1 MIINKEEPSIIM
13 NEKKY
18 EESNLQINNNQNQ
31 ISKENLFLFYLIS
44 NILYTLLL
52 LSLLF
57 ITSLDFFLKMKI
69 GNENNYYIIFEF
81 VLSLLFLL
89 VVSIYNYY
97 YFYDLYSKSYFD

>member
-1 MIINKEEPSIIM
+1 MIIIKEEPSIIM